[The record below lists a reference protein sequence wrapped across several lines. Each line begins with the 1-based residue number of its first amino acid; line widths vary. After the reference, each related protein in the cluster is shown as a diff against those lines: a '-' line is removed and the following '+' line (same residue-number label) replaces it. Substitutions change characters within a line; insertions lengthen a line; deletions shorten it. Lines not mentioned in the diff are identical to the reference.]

1 MNQSL
6 LKETIREIITKVLNE
21 NAPAPSKPSTSP
33 GPAVAPGKP
42 GEKPKPRRPLGNPD
56 VKPKPKA
63 SMNEDEML
71 NKIVKRFKSKNM
83 SEALNKEVYL
93 KKLLKANG
101 HESLYNSIINIPTS
115 DANKVALGMELIFNN
130 FDCAPNGGV
139 IDNVVKY
146 LRQK

>member
-1 MNQSL
+1 MSNIKEL
-6 LKETIREIITKVLNE
+6 LRKMVQEVLADTET
-21 NAPAPSKPSTSP
+21 APAKPTTKP
-33 GPAVAPGKP
+33 TVAPGKP

-56 VKPKPKA
+56 VKPNPKA
-63 SMNEDEML
+63 MNEEEML
-71 NKIVKRFKSKNM
+71 NKIIDRFKSKNM